1 LSWQVTQITENEGE
15 MLDAVCASPD
25 WYAIHTRSNFEKR
38 IAADLEAKGI
48 EPYLPSYAE
57 VHQWKDRKKSV
68 QVVLFPGY
76 VFAQFCDS
84 PDNRMTV
91 LRTPGVVRI
100 LGQGGGLETV
110 PAQEIVS
117 IQRLLAARVS
127 CFPHPF
133 LNQGQRV
140 RVKHG
145 VLTGLEGTF
154 VRVKNQSRLVLSVK
168 MLSQAVATE
177 VDAAHV
183 EPAPTQGNPK

>member
-1 LSWQVTQITENEGE
+1 LFWPVKRVRENEAE
-15 MLDAVCASPD
+15 VLDAAGASPD

-145 VLTGLEGTF
+145 VLTGLEGIL
-154 VRVKNQSRLVLSVK
+154 VRVKNQARLVVSVTL
-168 MLSQAVATE
+168 LSQSVSAE
-177 VDAAHV
+177 VYLQSV
-183 EPAPTQGNPK
+183 EVLL